1 MDNRYGKLVSKI
13 KAYNPNCDISIL
25 DRAYDLSKKAHEGQL
40 RESGE
45 PYIMHPLEVAHT
57 LADLELDC
65 TTIIAGLLHDTV
77 EDTTCTVEQIREQFG
92 EEIALLVDGVTK
104 LDKIPYTTK
113 EEQQAENLR
122 KMFMAMAKD
131 IRVILIKL
139 ADRLHNM
146 HTLKYMPADKQIEK
160 ARETLEIYAPLAHRL
175 GISKVKWELEDICLR
190 YLHPNEYYDLVEKIA
205 KKRREREAFIKNI
218 IDEIKART
226 IELGVETQIDGR
238 PKHFFSIYRKM
249 EQQNKTLD
257 QIYDLFAVRVIVNSV
272 KDCYAVL
279 GLVHELYKPIPGR
292 FKDYIA
298 MPKPNMYQS
307 LHTTLIGHEGQPFE
321 VQIRTW
327 DMHRVAEVGIAAHW
341 KYKEGTKAETELDN
355 KLVWLRQMLEW
366 QKDAKDANEF
376 VETVKVDLFTDEVF
390 VFTPKGDVVNLPAG
404 SNPID
409 FGYAIHSGIG
419 NKMMGA
425 RVNGEIVKLGY
436 ELKNG
441 DIIEVLTS
449 ANVHGPSRD
458 WLKIVK
464 SSQARNKINQWFKK
478 ENREENVLRGKE
490 SIDKELKKQG
500 LTYSQVFKSEW
511 IDLMLKKFNF
521 NSLED
526 TFSAV
531 GYGGISSSKI
541 VAKLKEEYRKTKPEE
556 LEDEIE
562 QELLAKQEKEKE
574 KKKKSLPEN
583 GVIVKG
589 IENCLVR
596 LSRCCNPVPGDK
608 IIGYITRGRG
618 VSVHRSDCTNV
629 VNNTGEDERMIEVKW
644 FTAANVAYKADITVM
659 ANDRTALL
667 MEITNAIGE
676 ARIPLKAINART
688 TRDQIAIIN
697 LTLEINDTEQLD
709 KIIKKLRKVD
719 SVFEV
724 TRNKQ

>member
-1 MDNRYGKLVSKI
+1 MDNRYNKLVSKI
-13 KAYNPNCDISIL
+13 KQYNPNCDTGVL
-25 DRAYDLSKKAHEGQL
+25 DRAYELSKKAHDGQL

-92 EEIALLVDGVTK
+92 EEIAILVDGVTK

-190 YLHPNEYYDLVEKIA
+190 YLHPTEYYDLVERIA
-205 KKRREREAFIKNI
+205 KKRREREAFIINI
-218 IDEIKART
+218 KDEIKART
-226 IELGVETQIDGR
+226 IELGIETQIDGR
-238 PKHFFSIYRKM
+238 PKHFYSIYRKM

-341 KYKEGTKAETELDN
+341 KYKEGANTESELDN

-376 VETVKVDLFTDEVF
+376 VETVKIDLFTDEVF
-390 VFTPKGDVVNLPAG
+390 VFTPKGDVMNLPAG

-409 FGYAIHSGIG
+409 FAYAIHSGVG

-441 DIIEVLTS
+441 DIVEVLTS

-500 LTYSQVFKSEW
+500 VTYNQVFKNEW

-556 LEDEIE
+556 LEEEIE

-574 KKKKSLPEN
+574 KKKKTLPEN
-583 GVIVKG
+583 GVVVKG

-629 VNNTGEDERMIEVKW
+629 VNNNNEDERMIEVKW

-688 TRDQIAIIN
+688 TRDQIAVIN
-697 LTLEINDTEQLD
+697 LTLEINDTDQLD
-709 KIIKKLRKVD
+709 KIIKKLKKVD

-724 TRNKQ
+724 NRNKQ